1 MSAKSRPHVNEI
13 ACTKDQHNCGALLQG
28 APGLWR
34 RSTSGLKEVDLVRMQ
49 LPVVLLWERGSGEP
63 GNHGKED
70 DKWTGGE
77 VLGGKWKPRK
87 RESTKEMGEVGSS
100 RGKWWVSGKLGEK
113 GELQLASYCS
123 LGHQTR
129 VTARGKDMRTRHEE
143 GKNRTRLGGNPRCV
157 SLSGPSCRIAP
168 SLWEQLLL
176 HSLHCKHWAHC
187 CEAKPGHV
195 LHKCTL
201 LWSKVC

>member
-49 LPVVLLWERGSGEP
+49 LPVLLLWERGSGEP

-143 GKNRTRLGGNPRCV
+143 GKNRTRLGGIRGVCHCQAQAAG
-157 SLSGPSCRIAP
+157 SLPLCESSCCSTAYIANT
-168 SLWEQLLL
+168 
-176 HSLHCKHWAHC
+176 
-187 CEAKPGHV
+187 GHTAAV
-195 LHKCTL
+195 KQNQAMHCTL
-201 LWSKVC
+201 L